1 MFYPLIRVLPSH
13 PCFTL
18 SSVFYPLIRVLP
30 SHPCFTL
37 SSVFYPFI
45 RVLPFHPC
53 FTLLSVF
60 YPLIRVLPS
69 HPCFTLSSVFY
80 PLIRVLPSHP
90 SVRPSVR
97 PLFTLS
103 SVPRFTLTPH
113 VSLSSLK
120 GKIRG
125 KHTGL
130 TKQCTQSKIRES
142 LKTMQIDFL
151 CW

>member
-45 RVLPFHPC
+45 RFLPFHPC

-60 YPLIRVLPS
+60 YPLIR
-69 HPCFTLSSVFY
+69 
-80 PLIRVLPSHP
+80 P
-90 SVRPSVR
+90 SVRPSVP

-103 SVPRFTLTPH
+103 SVPRFTLT
-113 VSLSSLK
+113 LSSTLLIQLAIYRSQLTSI
-120 GKIRG
+120 KINRNCQTTWQG
-125 KHTGL
+125 DATAFANLSGPLRMDSNATGFKN
-130 TKQCTQSKIRES
+130 TCT
-142 LKTMQIDFL
+142 
-151 CW
+151 